1 MSKAELIVPN
11 KLSEITLGQYQKFSK
26 IFKKDADQDFLQKK
40 MIEIF
45 CNVPLAEVNKFKYSS
60 INKVVNILS
69 DMFNQKP
76 DLKELFE
83 MGGVEYGFIPK
94 LDDMTFGEFVDLDTY
109 SGDWQEMDK
118 AMAVLFR
125 PIKEKFRGR
134 YLIKEYSGDLEPMK
148 QMPLDVALGAIFF
161 LLNLN
166 DQLMKHTLAYSK
178 EELKNTTIQQLQTS
192 TLNGDGIQAC
202 INSLEQIQQNL
213 KT

>member
-1 MSKAELIVPN
+1 MSKAELTVPN

-26 IFKKDADQDFLQKK
+26 IFKKDTDQDFLQKK

-45 CNVPLAEVNKFKYSS
+45 CNIPLAEVNKFKYSS
-60 INKVVNILS
+60 INKVVKILS

-125 PIKEKFRGR
+125 PIKEKYRGR

-178 EELKNTTIQQLQTS
+178 EEIQNTTIQQLQTS
-192 TLNGDGIQAC
+192 TLSGDGILAC